1 MNRLHPPLHRADEAR
16 PQPTRLLVADPVAAG
31 RQAAGGQGQA
41 ATGVLAGR
49 RAALRAAAAGAGAW
63 ALQAGSAALGV
74 GALSLAKPARAQ
86 TRSEAP
92 GVEVQTLRLR
102 REDGAVLLDF
112 DLRVYLPSAVE
123 DALNRGVP
131 LYFQASAALFRPRW
145 YWRDARVARVE
156 RQWRLSFQPLTGVY
170 RVTLG
175 SIAQNHARLED
186 ALTAV
191 SRLGRWQVA
200 DPGQAEAGER
210 HYAEFSWKLDINQLP
225 RPMQFGLG
233 SGTEWSLGVERTLR
247 LEP

>member
-1 MNRLHPPLHRADEAR
+1 MAS
-16 PQPTRLLVADPVAAG
+16 
-31 RQAAGGQGQA
+31 GQCCGMEPA
-41 ATGVLAGR
+41 R
-49 RAALRAAAAGAGAW
+49 RAALRAAAAGLGGWVLHASGMALGAGA
-63 ALQAGSAALGV
+63 
-74 GALSLAKPARAQ
+74 LAMSSPAQAQ
-86 TRSEAP
+86 TRPEAP

-112 DLRVYLPSAVE
+112 DLRVHLPAAVE

-131 LYFQASAALFRPRW
+131 LYFQATAALFRPRW

-156 RQWRLSFQPLTGVY
+156 RQWRLSYQPLTGVY
-170 RVTLG
+170 RVSLG

-200 DPGQAEAGER
+200 DGGQAEAGER
-210 HYAEFSWKLDINQLP
+210 HYAEFSWKLDISQLP

>member
-1 MNRLHPPLHRADEAR
+1 M
-16 PQPTRLLVADPVAAG
+16 
-31 RQAAGGQGQA
+31 
-41 ATGVLAGR
+41 ATTA
-49 RAALRAAAAGAGAW
+49 
-63 ALQAGSAALGV
+63 Q
-74 GALSLAKPARAQ
+74 AQ
-86 TRSEAP
+86 TRSEVP
-92 GVEVQTLRLR
+92 GVEVQTLSLR
-102 REDGAVLLDF
+102 REDGAVQLDF
-112 DLRVYLPSAVE
+112 DLRVHLPPAVE

-131 LYFQASAALFRPRW
+131 LYFQASAAFFRSRW

-170 RVTLG
+170 RVSLG

-200 DPGQAEAGER
+200 EPGQVEAGER

>member
-1 MNRLHPPLHRADEAR
+1 MNRPQRPLNRAEQAE
-16 PQPTRLLVADPVAAG
+16 PQPA
-31 RQAAGGQGQA
+31 
-41 ATGVLAGR
+41 R
-49 RAALRAAAAGAGAW
+49 RAVLRAAAAGAGGW
-63 ALQAGSAALGV
+63 ALQASSAALG
-74 GALSLAKPARAQ
+74 LAGLTGLAGLGLADTAKAQ
-86 TRSEAP
+86 NRSDAP
-92 GVEVQTLRLR
+92 GVEVQTLSLR

-112 DLRVYLPSAVE
+112 DLRVHLPPAVE
-123 DALNRGVP
+123 DALSRGVP

>member
-1 MNRLHPPLHRADEAR
+1 MAS
-16 PQPTRLLVADPVAAG
+16 
-31 RQAAGGQGQA
+31 GQG
-41 ATGVLAGR
+41 GGMVLQR
-49 RAALRAAAAGAGAW
+49 RAALRAAAAGLGGWVLHASGLALGAGAL
-63 ALQAGSAALGV
+63 AVSAPAQAQ
-74 GALSLAKPARAQ
+74 AQ
-86 TRSEAP
+86 TRPEAP
-92 GVEVQTLRLR
+92 GVEVQTLSLR
-102 REDGAVLLDF
+102 REDGTVLLDF
-112 DLRVYLPSAVE
+112 DLRVHLPAAVE

-131 LYFQASAALFRPRW
+131 LYFQATAALFRPRW

-156 RQWRLSFQPLTGVY
+156 RQWRLSYQPLTGVY
-170 RVTLG
+170 RVSLG

-200 DPGQAEAGER
+200 DSGQAEAGER
-210 HYAEFSWKLDINQLP
+210 HYAEFSWKLDISQLP